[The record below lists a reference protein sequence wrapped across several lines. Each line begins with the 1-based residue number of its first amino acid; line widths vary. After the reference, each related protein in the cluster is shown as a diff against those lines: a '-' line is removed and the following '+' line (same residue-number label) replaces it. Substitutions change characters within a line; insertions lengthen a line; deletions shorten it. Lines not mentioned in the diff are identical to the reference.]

1 MEKTG
6 GQEIIGRVLVVD
18 DEKEIQNLLH
28 KLLTKEGYEVDVA
41 TLPEEA
47 LKKIEAENYD
57 VVLLDLML
65 PGVKG
70 TDIIQE
76 IKRRRPNCAVIIMT
90 AFGTI
95 PSSVEAIRKGAFDYI
110 EKPFKKGEIQ
120 YAVRNAMEHQRLKKR
135 FGRRANEVLKSV
147 SNPLRRDILEIL
159 FENEAMKLM
168 EMVKVLGVKDHTKVS
183 FHLRKLKEQ
192 ELVTQNGNRLYRI
205 TPKGVK
211 VLETVWNLE
220 KEFF

>member
-1 MEKTG
+1 MEKAG
-6 GQEIIGRVLVVD
+6 GQEITGRILVVD
-18 DEKEIQNLLH
+18 DEKEIQNLLR
-28 KLLTKEGYEVDVA
+28 KLLSKEGYEADVA

-47 LKKIEAENYD
+47 LNKIDSENYD

-76 IKRRRPNCAVIIMT
+76 IKRRRPHCAVIIMT

-95 PSSVEAIRKGAFDYI
+95 PSSVEAIKKGAFDYI

-120 YAVRNAMEHQRLKKR
+120 HVVRNAMEHQRLNKMFGKR
-135 FGRRANEVLKSV
+135 ASEVLKSV
-147 SNPLRRDILEIL
+147 ANPLRRDILEIL
-159 FENEAMKLM
+159 VEKKSVKLM
-168 EMVKVLGVKDHTKVS
+168 EIVKLLGVKDHTKVS

-192 ELVTQNGNRLYRI
+192 ELVVQNGTRAYRI

-211 VLETVWNLE
+211 VLETIWNLE
-220 KEFF
+220 REFL

>member
-1 MEKTG
+1 MEKAG
-6 GQEIIGRVLVVD
+6 GQEITGRILVVD

-28 KLLTKEGYEVDVA
+28 KLLTKEGYEVNVA

-47 LKKIEAENYD
+47 LKKIESENYD

-76 IKRRRPNCAVIIMT
+76 IKRRQPNCAVIIMT

-95 PSSVEAIRKGAFDYI
+95 PNTVEAIKKGAFDYI

-120 YAVRNAMEHQRLKKR
+120 HAVRNAIEQQRLKKR

-159 FENEAMKLM
+159 FEKDSMKLM
-168 EMVKVLGVKDHTKVS
+168 EMVKALGVRDHTKVS

-192 ELVTQNGNRLYRI
+192 ELVMQNGSRSYRI
-205 TPKGVK
+205 TPKGIK

-220 KEFF
+220 KEFL

>member
-1 MEKTG
+1 
-6 GQEIIGRVLVVD
+6 VLIVD
-18 DEKEIQNLLH
+18 DEKEIQNILC

-47 LKKIEAENYD
+47 LRKVEEENYD

-65 PGVKG
+65 PGIKG

-76 IKRRRPNCAVIIMT
+76 IRRFRPNCAVIIMT

-95 PSSVEAIRKGAFDYI
+95 PSSVEAMRKGAFDYI

-120 YAVRNAMEHQRLKKR
+120 YAVKNAMEHKRLRKK
-135 FGRRANEVLKSV
+135 FGKRANEILKSV
-147 SNPLRRDILEIL
+147 SNPIRRDILEIL
-159 FENEAMKLM
+159 FEKDAMKLM
-168 EMVKVLGVKDHTKVS
+168 EIVKSLGVKDHTKVS
-183 FHLRKLKEQ
+183 FHLRRLKEH
-192 ELVTQNGNRLYRI
+192 ELVEQNGKRWYRI

-211 VLETVWNLE
+211 VLEAIWNLE
-220 KEFF
+220 QEFL

>member
-1 MEKTG
+1 MEETG
-6 GQEIIGRVLVVD
+6 GQEITGRVLVVD

-47 LKKIEAENYD
+47 IKKIEAENYD

-70 TDIIQE
+70 TEIIQE

-135 FGRRANEVLKSV
+135 FGKRANEVLKSV

>member
-6 GQEIIGRVLVVD
+6 GHEITGRVLVVD
-18 DEKEIQNLLH
+18 DEKEIQNLLQ

-47 LKKIEAENYD
+47 IKKIEAEHYD

-135 FGRRANEVLKSV
+135 FGKRANEVLKSV

-168 EMVKVLGVKDHTKVS
+168 EMVKALGVKDHTKVS

-211 VLETVWNLE
+211 VLETIWNLE
-220 KEFF
+220 KEFL

>member
-6 GQEIIGRVLVVD
+6 GHEITGRVLVVD
-18 DEKEIQNLLH
+18 DEKEIQNLLQ

-47 LKKIEAENYD
+47 IKRIEAEHYD

-135 FGRRANEVLKSV
+135 FGKRANEVLKSV

-168 EMVKVLGVKDHTKVS
+168 EMVKALGVKDHTKVS

-211 VLETVWNLE
+211 VLETIWNLE
-220 KEFF
+220 KEFL